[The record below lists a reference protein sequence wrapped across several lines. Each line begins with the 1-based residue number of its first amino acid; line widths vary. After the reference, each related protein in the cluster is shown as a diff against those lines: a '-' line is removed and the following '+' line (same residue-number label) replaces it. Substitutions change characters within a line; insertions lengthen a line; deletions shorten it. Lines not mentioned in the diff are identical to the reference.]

1 MVIGEDSLFCF
12 FCFIFNNSSFAPRG
26 AILIMGG
33 VTLNVWIAAIFYE
46 PVENHLKRVP
56 AIAAAPAVTDE
67 DNGIVLD
74 FNNGSAAAAP
84 NREEKRAKFAIT
96 SGTDTPPIGTPKLT
110 VKSPEFY
117 RVYQENGF
125 VRSASAVVVRNY
137 SRGSNMD
144 AAGEYPHN
152 HSTRSRKISAPGKP
166 EGQQM
171 QDMSSSPS
179 LYVLEEGKSSSHHLH
194 RFHPSRVTT
203 SSGRLTKRSPSTSS
217 FNYIS
222 TPYHGSTLSALQ
234 PTEFASHIS
243 LKSITNV
250 FKGKDPAGGG
260 DHRDGTETDDG
271 EDQEKAQVKYFDW
284 SLLWDP
290 TYLVILI
297 SNSTNAISYTNF
309 IILLPAYAI
318 DLGFDK
324 SMAAYLLSIVSA
336 FDLIGRIGGSALSDT
351 ELMPKTWYFVGG
363 LTVSGLSLAMLSCTK
378 DYLVLSIFC
387 SVFGLASGV
396 YVGITAVIMAD
407 MLGTERL
414 TSSYGISLFVNGL
427 LQLGGPPLCGK
438 LYERVLS
445 YEPLF
450 TSFGIILLVGA
461 SLWGFLPLINRRKRQ
476 QLAKANRAQCGGA
489 GGGGHDLTT
498 IVEDEKNVMG

>member
-1 MVIGEDSLFCF
+1 M
-12 FCFIFNNSSFAPRG
+12 
-26 AILIMGG
+26 
-33 VTLNVWIAAIFYE
+33 NVWVAAIFYE
-46 PVENHLKRVP
+46 PVEDHLKRVP
-56 AIAAAPAVTDE
+56 VLLAAPTATDE

-74 FNNGSAAAAP
+74 FSNGQA
-84 NREEKRAKFAIT
+84 NKEEKRAKFAIT
-96 SGTDTPPIGTPKLT
+96 SGTDTPPLSTPKLT

-144 AAGEYPHN
+144 GDPHN

-166 EGQQM
+166 EAQQV

-179 LYVLEEGKSSSHHLH
+179 LYVLEEGKSSSHRLH
-194 RFHPSRVTT
+194 RMHPSRMTT

-234 PTEFASHIS
+234 PTDFASHIS
-243 LKSITNV
+243 LKSITNA
-250 FKGKDPAGGG
+250 FKGKEERDGAGDASSTAGKRGADRADGG
-260 DHRDGTETDDG
+260 DSEEG
-271 EDQEKAQVKYFDW
+271 EKERNKYFDL
-284 SLLWDP
+284 SLLSDP

-309 IILLPAYAI
+309 IILLPTYAI
-318 DLGFDK
+318 ALGYDK
-324 SMAAYLLSIVSA
+324 SLAAYLLSIVSA

-351 ELMPKTWYFVGG
+351 ELIPKTWYFIGG
-363 LTVSGLSLAMLSCTK
+363 LAISGASLAVLPFTSDYLMLS
-378 DYLVLSIFC
+378 VFC
-387 SVFGLASGV
+387 SLFGLASGV

-414 TSSYGISLFVNGL
+414 TSTYGISLFVNGI
-427 LQLGGPPLCGK
+427 LQLIGPPLCGIW
-438 LYERVLS
+438 YERVLS
-445 YEPLF
+445 HAPLF
-450 TSFGIILLVGA
+450 TTFGIILLLGA
-461 SLWGFLPLINRRKRQ
+461 SLWGFMPFINRRKRRQ
-476 QLAKANRAQCGGA
+476 EALAKAQENAMA
-489 GGGGHDLTT
+489 HDLAT
-498 IVEDEKNVMG
+498 IVEDEKNAIP

>member
-1 MVIGEDSLFCF
+1 M
-12 FCFIFNNSSFAPRG
+12 
-26 AILIMGG
+26 
-33 VTLNVWIAAIFYE
+33 NVWVAAIFYE

-56 AIAAAPAVTDE
+56 ALLPAPVAHTDTDG

-74 FNNGSAAAAP
+74 FGNGATA
-84 NREEKRAKFAIT
+84 NGKEEKRAKFAIT

-144 AAGEYPHN
+144 GEHN
-152 HSTRSRKISAPGKP
+152 HSSTRSRKISAPGKP

-179 LYVLEEGKSSSHHLH
+179 LYVLEEGKSSSHRLH
-194 RFHPSRVTT
+194 RFHPSRMTTT
-203 SSGRLTKRSPSTSS
+203 SQGRLTKRSPSTSS

-234 PTEFASHIS
+234 PTDFASHIS
-243 LKSITNV
+243 LKSITNA
-250 FKGKDPAGGG
+250 FKGGKDG
-260 DHRDGTETDDG
+260 TDDG
-271 EDQEKAQVKYFDW
+271 AGGEEGARAKAEAEEEEKPKNKYFDL
-284 SLLWDP
+284 SLLSDP

-309 IILLPAYAI
+309 IILLPTYAI
-318 DLGFDK
+318 ALGYDK
-324 SMAAYLLSIVSA
+324 SLAAYLLSIVSA
-336 FDLIGRIGGSALSDT
+336 FDLVGRIGGSALSDT
-351 ELMPKTWYFVGG
+351 ELIPKTWYFIGG
-363 LTVSGLSLAMLSCTK
+363 LAISGVSLALLPLTK
-378 DYLVLSIFC
+378 DYLILSIFC
-387 SVFGLASGV
+387 SMFGLASGV

-414 TSSYGISLFVNGL
+414 TSTYGISLFVNGI
-427 LQLGGPPLCGK
+427 LQLIGPPLCGVW
-438 LYERVLS
+438 YEQVLS
-445 YEPLF
+445 HAPLF
-450 TSFGIILLVGA
+450 TTFGFILLLGA
-461 SLWGFLPLINRRKRQ
+461 SLWGVMPFINRRKRRQ
-476 QLAKANRAQCGGA
+476 EAMARGEGCNVVKDLA
-489 GGGGHDLTT
+489 T
-498 IVEDEKNVMG
+498 IVEDEKNAIP